1 MDSFIELFAVSPL
14 VLVVLFFV
22 AILAGFIDSLAGGG
36 GRPAAGRYRRPSI
49 LSAARWLIWP
59 IRS

>member
-22 AILAGFIDSLAGGG
+22 AILAGLDRKSVV
-36 GRPAAGRYRRPSI
+36 
-49 LSAARWLIWP
+49 
-59 IRS
+59 

>member
-22 AILAGFIDSLAGGG
+22 AIWPVLLTHWREAGA
-36 GRPAAGRYRRPSI
+36 Y
-49 LSAARWLIWP
+49 
-59 IRS
+59 

>member
-22 AILAGFIDSLAGGG
+22 ASTFVGLGEGTT
-36 GRPAAGRYRRPSI
+36 RR
-49 LSAARWLIWP
+49 
-59 IRS
+59 

>member
-22 AILAGFIDSLAGGG
+22 AILAGFIDSLAGGLRRVAIGDPLFCPPQG
-36 GRPAAGRYRRPSI
+36 G
-49 LSAARWLIWP
+49 
-59 IRS
+59 

>member
-22 AILAGFIDSLAGGG
+22 AILAGFIDSLAGAGLIDCPCADG
-36 GRPAAGRYRRPSI
+36 GRHAASPG
-49 LSAARWLIWP
+49 AGDQ
-59 IRS
+59 

>member
-22 AILAGFIDSLAGGG
+22 AIPPVLLTHWREVGA
-36 GRPAAGRYRRPSI
+36 Y
-49 LSAARWLIWP
+49 
-59 IRS
+59 

>member
-22 AILAGFIDSLAGGG
+22 AIHWREAGA
-36 GRPAAGRYRRPSI
+36 Y
-49 LSAARWLIWP
+49 
-59 IRS
+59 

>member
-22 AILAGFIDSLAGGG
+22 AILAINVYYYDRKNAPDLC
-36 GRPAAGRYRRPSI
+36 
-49 LSAARWLIWP
+49 
-59 IRS
+59 

>member
-22 AILAGFIDSLAGGG
+22 AILAGFIGKVSGGNLKAQ
-36 GRPAAGRYRRPSI
+36 RCV
-49 LSAARWLIWP
+49 
-59 IRS
+59 

>member
-22 AILAGFIDSLAGGG
+22 AIPAGFIDSLAGGG
-36 GRPAAGRYRRPSI
+36 GLLTVPALMAAGMPP
-49 LSAARWLIWP
+49 ARCAGDQ
-59 IRS
+59 

>member
-22 AILAGFIDSLAGGG
+22 AILAGFMTHWREAG
-36 GRPAAGRYRRPSI
+36 AY
-49 LSAARWLIWP
+49 
-59 IRS
+59 